1 MQLNFVFGTMH
12 QDPDDTL
19 KHKTLD
25 LLCKMTKSS
34 KVEVILENMITY
46 MQTLNDAHNK
56 SWLSDSLLATSGSY
70 RYCSTQPLEC
80 FSMSRSLS
88 IGVSSIMVLK
98 ILEVNRGWAWLAT
111 RWMGALWHGSDYE
124 PGV

>member
-1 MQLNFVFGTMH
+1 MQLNFVFGTMR

-19 KHKTLD
+19 KHKMLD

-56 SWLSDSLLATSGSY
+56 TEIAGQVIKLAERFTPSNQWFIQVLFYPTS
-70 RYCSTQPLEC
+70 
-80 FSMSRSLS
+80 
-88 IGVSSIMVLK
+88 
-98 ILEVNRGWAWLAT
+98 
-111 RWMGALWHGSDYE
+111 
-124 PGV
+124 